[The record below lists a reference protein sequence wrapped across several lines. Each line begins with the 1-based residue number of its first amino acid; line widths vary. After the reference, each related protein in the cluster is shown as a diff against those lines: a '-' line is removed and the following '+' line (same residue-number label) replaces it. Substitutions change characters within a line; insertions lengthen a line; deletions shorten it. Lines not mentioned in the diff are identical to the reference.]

1 MVNAMTKPT
10 VLLVDDEE
18 RILRSLGLL
27 LRMQYQVFATSDGYE
42 ALEILKREKIHVLI
56 SDQRMPIMNGSE
68 LLRQAKELAPDTMRI
83 LLTGYA
89 DADADAALA
98 SVNEGEVFRYI
109 TKPWGPKELRD
120 TIAHA
125 ADIAMGLERSGTEQ
139 LGTNSPEV
147 ATAVATVT
155 TATTRLTCLVLDQ
168 DESTFHAVQ
177 DILGEQHDVVWANGV
192 QSALRV
198 MATHAVAILV
208 TELSLG
214 NDDLSTVIKTL
225 KQTHPETL
233 TIILTCFKD
242 TSRLVD
248 LINQAQVYRY
258 LPKPVRKGLLAKS
271 IQSTI
276 ARYHSIT
283 ATPVLLQTQAVE
295 KTQDVQEQQASERIA
310 GYLAK
315 LRGKTVFTASPELT
329 G

>member
-1 MVNAMTKPT
+1 MIIKPR

-42 ALEILKREKIHVLI
+42 ALDILKREKIHVLI
-56 SDQRMPIMNGSE
+56 SDQRMPIMSGSE
-68 LLRQAKELAPDTMRI
+68 LLRQARELAPDTMRI

-89 DADADAALA
+89 DADAALE
-98 SVNEGEVFRYI
+98 SVNEGEIFRYI

-120 TIAHA
+120 TIAQA
-125 ADIAMGLERSGTEQ
+125 ADIAVGLQSVVASPASRSAEA
-139 LGTNSPEV
+139 E
-147 ATAVATVT
+147 AAM
-155 TATTRLTCLVLDQ
+155 LTCLVLDQ
-168 DESTFHAVQ
+168 DESTYRAVQ
-177 DILGEQHDVVWANGV
+177 DILGDQHEVVWARSI
-192 QSALRV
+192 QDALRV
-198 MATHAVAILV
+198 MATQAVAILV

-214 NDDLSTVIKTL
+214 NEDLSAMIKTL
-225 KQTHPETL
+225 KQTHPEML

-258 LPKPVRKGLLAKS
+258 LPKPVRKGMLTKS

-276 ARYHSIT
+276 ARYQSLT
-283 ATPVLLQTQAVE
+283 ATPALLQTQVVE

-310 GYLAK
+310 GYLAR
-315 LRGKTVFTASPELT
+315 LRGKTVFAGSP

>member
-1 MVNAMTKPT
+1 MTIKPR

-27 LRMQYQVFATSDGYE
+27 LRMQYHVFATSDGFE
-42 ALEILKREKIHVLI
+42 ALNILKREKIHVLI
-56 SDQRMPIMNGSE
+56 SDQRMPIMSGSE
-68 LLRQAKELAPDTMRI
+68 LLRQARELAPDTMRI

-89 DADADAALA
+89 DADAALE
-98 SVNEGEVFRYI
+98 SVNEGEIFRYI

-120 TIAHA
+120 TIAQA
-125 ADIAMGLERSGTEQ
+125 ADIAVGLERVVAR
-139 LGTNSPEV
+139 SPELMPRCD
-147 ATAVATVT
+147 AAI
-155 TATTRLTCLVLDQ
+155 LTCLVLDQ
-168 DESTFHAVQ
+168 DQATYRAVQ
-177 DILGEQHDVVWANGV
+177 EILGDQHEVLWARSI
-192 QSALRV
+192 QDALKV
-198 MATHAVAILV
+198 MATQAVAILV

-214 NDDLSTVIKTL
+214 NEDLSAMIKTL

-258 LPKPVRKGLLAKS
+258 LPKPVRKGMLTKS

-276 ARYHSIT
+276 ARYQAMT
-283 ATPVLLQTQAVE
+283 ATPALLQTQTVE
-295 KTQDVQEQQASERIA
+295 KTQDVGEQQASDRIA

-315 LRGKTVFTASPELT
+315 LRGKTVFAASP

>member
-1 MVNAMTKPT
+1 MSIKPR

-42 ALEILKREKIHVLI
+42 ALDILRREKIHVLI
-56 SDQRMPIMNGSE
+56 SDQRMPIMSGSE
-68 LLRQAKELAPDTMRI
+68 LLRQAKEVAPDTIRI
-83 LLTGYA
+83 LLTGY
-89 DADADAALA
+89 ADADAALA
-98 SVNEGEVFRYI
+98 SVNEGEIFRYI

-120 TIAHA
+120 TVAQA
-125 ADIAMGLERSGTEQ
+125 ADIALGIEKAEVVSPVAGTCADA
-139 LGTNSPEV
+139 G
-147 ATAVATVT
+147 
-155 TATTRLTCLVLDQ
+155 LTCLVLDQ
-168 DESTFHAVQ
+168 DESTYAAVR
-177 DILGEQHDVVWANGV
+177 DILGDGHEVIWARSIP
-192 QSALRV
+192 QALQV
-198 MATHAVAILV
+198 MATQAVAILV

-214 NDDLSTVIKTL
+214 NEDLSAMIKTL

-258 LPKPVRKGLLAKS
+258 LPKPVRKGMLTKS
-271 IQSTI
+271 IESTI
-276 ARYHSIT
+276 ARYHSMT
-283 ATPVLLQTQAVE
+283 VRPTLLRAQVVE
-295 KTQDVQEQQASERIA
+295 KPRDEAEKQVSERIA

-315 LRGKTVFTASPELT
+315 LRGKTSFAGNTA

>member
-1 MVNAMTKPT
+1 MSIKPRI
-10 VLLVDDEE
+10 LLVDDEE

-42 ALEILKREKIHVLI
+42 ALDILRREKIHVLI
-56 SDQRMPIMNGSE
+56 SDQRMPIMSGSE
-68 LLRQAKELAPDTMRI
+68 LLRQARDVAPDTIRI

-89 DADADAALA
+89 DADAALA
-98 SVNEGEVFRYI
+98 SLNEGEIFRYI

-120 TIAHA
+120 TIAQA
-125 ADIAMGLERSGTEQ
+125 AEIALGIERADAAR
-139 LGTNSPEV
+139 PV
-147 ATAVATVT
+147 AASVT
-155 TATTRLTCLVLDQ
+155 GAGLTCLVLDQ
-168 DESTFHAVQ
+168 DESTYAAVR
-177 DILGEQHDVVWANGV
+177 DILSDGHEVIWARSIP
-192 QSALRV
+192 QALQV
-198 MATHAVAILV
+198 MATQAVAILV

-214 NDDLSTVIKTL
+214 NEDLSAMIKTL

-258 LPKPVRKGLLAKS
+258 LPKPVRKGMLSKS
-271 IQSTI
+271 IESTI
-276 ARYHSIT
+276 ARYHSMSVR
-283 ATPVLLQTQAVE
+283 PMLLRAQVVE
-295 KTQDVQEQQASERIA
+295 KPRDEAEQQVSERIA

-315 LRGKTVFTASPELT
+315 LRGKTSFAGNTA

>member
-1 MVNAMTKPT
+1 MTIKPR

-42 ALEILKREKIHVLI
+42 ALDILKREKIHVLI
-56 SDQRMPIMNGSE
+56 SDQRMPIMSGSE
-68 LLRQAKELAPDTMRI
+68 LLRQARELAPDTMRI

-89 DADADAALA
+89 DADAALE
-98 SVNEGEVFRYI
+98 SVNEGEIFRYI

-120 TIAHA
+120 TIAQA
-125 ADIAMGLERSGTEQ
+125 ADIAVGLESVVASPAPRSAEA
-139 LGTNSPEV
+139 E
-147 ATAVATVT
+147 AAM
-155 TATTRLTCLVLDQ
+155 LTCLVLDQ
-168 DESTFHAVQ
+168 DESTYRAVQ
-177 DILGEQHDVVWANGV
+177 DILGDQHEVVWARSI
-192 QSALRV
+192 QDALRV
-198 MATHAVAILV
+198 MATQAVAILV

-214 NDDLSTVIKTL
+214 NEDLSAMIKTL
-225 KQTHPETL
+225 KQTHPEML

-258 LPKPVRKGLLAKS
+258 LPKPVRKGMLTKS

-276 ARYHSIT
+276 ARYQSLT
-283 ATPVLLQTQAVE
+283 ATPALLQTQVVE

-310 GYLAK
+310 GYLAR
-315 LRGKTVFTASPELT
+315 LRGKTVFAGSP